1 MPKMNDVPDSAVTTG
16 PALWPD
22 VETLFGI
29 RGDPSRCWC
38 RFFTLTSSEYNN
50 TSPEERKSQLRARF
64 DSPKPEPGVMAYL
77 EGKPVGWC
85 AVEPRSCYPR
95 IERSQLM
102 RDAAPRLAEL
112 PVPGDIWSVTC
123 FVVAS
128 GHRRKGIAAALLQA
142 AVEHAF
148 THGAAMVEGYPIDP
162 AARPKAGAA
171 DLYHGPLSLFLTA
184 GFRLV
189 DTTTPGRAVVRLD
202 KVSG

>member
-1 MPKMNDVPDSAVTTG
+1 MPKMNDIPDSAVTTA

-22 VETLFGI
+22 VETLFGV

-38 RFFTLTSSEYNN
+38 RFFTLTASEYNN
-50 TSPEERKSQLRARF
+50 TTPAERKSQLRARF
-64 DSPKPEPGVMAYL
+64 DSDEPEPGVMAYL
-77 EGKPVGWC
+77 EGNPVGWC

-102 RDAAPRLAEL
+102 RAAAPQLAAL
-112 PVPGDIWSVTC
+112 PNPGAIWSVSC
-123 FVVAS
+123 FVVAP
-128 GHRRKGIAAALLQA
+128 GHRRQGIAAALLQA

-148 THGAAMVEGYPIDP
+148 AHGAGSVEGYPVDP
-162 AARPKAGAA
+162 VARPKAGPA
-171 DLYHGPLSLFLTA
+171 DLYHGPLSVFLDA
-184 GFRLV
+184 GFSLV